1 MWPPLV
7 TSRDLR
13 HAPPLK
19 VRRHSSLGEDTAEG
33 EMIETVGAVAMD
45 SLLVMVLKVKEPAE
59 AVAIVREVGA
69 KRIVKQSN

>member
-1 MWPPLV
+1 M

-19 VRRHSSLGEDTAEG
+19 VRRHSSLGEDTAES
-33 EMIETVGAVAMD
+33 EMIEIVDAVAMG
-45 SLLVMVLKVKEPAE
+45 SLLVMVMKVKVPAE
-59 AVAIVREVGA
+59 AVATVREVEA